1 MLFRLRNRGA
11 NLPGGGAAILSG
23 GATAADIQHANEA
36 GFHRRPRRGE
46 WRQPR
51 HRHGLGLIFGYREIE
66 DVAMN
71 LLLGWFRPGDVFECE
86 RTMFRTQAG
95 INYDF

>member
-1 MLFRLRNRGA
+1 
-11 NLPGGGAAILSG
+11 
-23 GATAADIQHANEA
+23 
-36 GFHRRPRRGE
+36 
-46 WRQPR
+46 
-51 HRHGLGLIFGYREIE
+51 
-66 DVAMN
+66 MN